1 MKVVLVLGAG
11 LSSSSL
17 FRYLISHLKENDWR
31 LIIANASIDA
41 LSNKYGSIADVE
53 LLKLDANIKAQRQQ
67 LIARSNLVISML
79 PASFHVEVARDCI
92 DAGIDLITPSYVS
105 QEMKAL
111 HDEAIQKGVTIMNE
125 TGVDPGID
133 HMSAVKIMEEI
144 DEKGGKLTSFKSFC
158 GGLIAPES
166 DDNLWHY
173 KFTWNPRNVVLA
185 GQGGVA
191 AFRQNKELKYIPYN
205 QLFKRTERFEIEGY
219 GSFDGYANRD
229 SLKYLEL
236 YNMASVETMYRGTL
250 RRPDFCQ
257 AWDVL
262 VELGL
267 TEDGYILENS
277 QSLTP
282 RQLLN
287 AFLPYHPK
295 DSVETKLQ
303 RFLREDRLH
312 LYPLFEEIG
321 LFDNTVPI
329 HSEDASPARFLQALL
344 EKSWVLKPEDKDMLV
359 MLHEFGYLLEG
370 RKYRLLS
377 SMVSVGE
384 DRHYTA
390 MANTVGLPMAIIA
403 KHMLKGYRNPG
414 VHLPIDRE
422 LYIPVLEELKTW
434 GVEFIDNLTEIK

>member
-31 LIIANASIDA
+31 LIIANASIDV

-53 LLKLDANIKAQRQQ
+53 LLKLDANNKAQRQQ

-312 LYPLFEEIG
+312 LYPLF
-321 LFDNTVPI
+321 
-329 HSEDASPARFLQALL
+329 
-344 EKSWVLKPEDKDMLV
+344 
-359 MLHEFGYLLEG
+359 
-370 RKYRLLS
+370 
-377 SMVSVGE
+377 
-384 DRHYTA
+384 
-390 MANTVGLPMAIIA
+390 
-403 KHMLKGYRNPG
+403 
-414 VHLPIDRE
+414 
-422 LYIPVLEELKTW
+422 
-434 GVEFIDNLTEIK
+434 

>member
-31 LIIANASIDA
+31 LIIANASIDV

-53 LLKLDANIKAQRQQ
+53 LLKLDANNKAQRQQ

-359 MLHEFGYLLEG
+359 MLHEFGYQLEG

>member
-31 LIIANASIDA
+31 LIIANASIDV
-41 LSNKYGSIADVE
+41 LSSKYGSIADVE
-53 LLKLDANIKAQRQQ
+53 LLKLDANNKAQRQQ

>member
-1 MKVVLVLGAG
+1 MKVILVLGAG
-11 LSSSSL
+11 LSSASL
-17 FRYLISHLKENDWR
+17 FRYLVERLELHSWR
-31 LIIANASIDA
+31 LVVAN
-41 LSNKYGSIADVE
+41 SNVDV
-53 LLKLDANIKAQRQQ
+53 LKVQYENNARITLEILDATDQEHRKR
-67 LIARSNLVISML
+67 LIAQSDLVISML
-79 PASFHVEVARDCI
+79 PARFHVDIAMDCI
-92 DAGIDLITPSYVS
+92 GLGKNLITPSYVS
-105 QEMKAL
+105 TDMKAL
-111 HDEAIQKGVTIMNE
+111 HDQAVLKGVTIMNE

-144 DEKGGKLTSFKSFC
+144 EEKGGKILSFKSFC

-219 GSFDGYANRD
+219 GAFDGYANRD

-236 YNMASVETMYRGTL
+236 YNIASVETMYRGTL
-250 RRPDFCQ
+250 RRPNYCQ

-267 TEDGYILENS
+267 TEDGYVLDNS
-277 QSLTP
+277 RSLTP

-295 DSVETKLQ
+295 DSVETKLK
-303 RFLREDRLH
+303 RFLREDRMH
-312 LYPLFEEIG
+312 LFAMFEEIG
-321 LFDNTVPI
+321 LFENQTPI
-329 HSEDASPARFLQALL
+329 HSEDASPARLLQVLL
-344 EKSWVLKPEDKDMLV
+344 EKAWALHDDDKDMLV
-359 MLHEFGYLLEG
+359 MLHEFEYQLDGQ
-370 RKYRLLS
+370 KYRLLS

-384 DRHYTA
+384 DRNYTA
-390 MANTVGLPMAIIA
+390 MANTVGLPIGIIA
-403 KHMLKGYRNPG
+403 KLMLQGYSNPG
-414 VHLPIDRE
+414 VQLPLDSQ
-422 LYIPVLEELKTW
+422 LYRPVLEELKAL
-434 GVEFIDNLTEIK
+434 GIEFKDNLTQIN

>member
-31 LIIANASIDA
+31 LIIANASIDV

>member
-414 VHLPIDRE
+414 VHLPIDRD

>member
-1 MKVVLVLGAG
+1 MKVILVLGAG
-11 LSSSSL
+11 LSSASL
-17 FRYLISHLKENDWR
+17 FRYLVERLELHSWR
-31 LIIANASIDA
+31 LVVAN
-41 LSNKYGSIADVE
+41 SNVDV
-53 LLKLDANIKAQRQQ
+53 LKVQYENNARITLEILDATDQEHRKR
-67 LIARSNLVISML
+67 LIAQSDLVISML
-79 PASFHVEVARDCI
+79 PARFHVDIAMDCI
-92 DAGIDLITPSYVS
+92 GLGKNLITPSYVS
-105 QEMKAL
+105 TDMKAL
-111 HDEAIQKGVTIMNE
+111 HDQAVLKGVTIMNE

-144 DEKGGKLTSFKSFC
+144 EEKGGKILSFKSFC

-219 GSFDGYANRD
+219 GAFDGYANRD

-236 YNMASVETMYRGTL
+236 YNIASVETMYRGTL
-250 RRPDFCQ
+250 RRPNYCQ

-267 TEDGYILENS
+267 TEDGYVLDNS
-277 QSLTP
+277 RSLTP

-295 DSVETKLQ
+295 DSVETKLK
-303 RFLREDRLH
+303 RFLREDRMH
-312 LYPLFEEIG
+312 LFAMFEEIG
-321 LFDNTVPI
+321 LFENQTPI
-329 HSEDASPARFLQALL
+329 HSEDASPARLLQVLL
-344 EKSWVLKPEDKDMLV
+344 EKAWALHNDDKDMLV
-359 MLHEFGYLLEG
+359 MLHEFEYQLDGQ
-370 RKYRLLS
+370 KYRLLS

-384 DRHYTA
+384 DRNYTA
-390 MANTVGLPMAIIA
+390 MANTVGLPIGIIA
-403 KHMLKGYRNPG
+403 KLMLQGYSNPG
-414 VHLPIDRE
+414 VQLPLDSQ
-422 LYIPVLEELKTW
+422 LYRPVLEELKAL
-434 GVEFIDNLTEIK
+434 GIEFKDNLTQIN

>member
-53 LLKLDANIKAQRQQ
+53 LLKLDANNKAQRQQ

-312 LYPLFEEIG
+312 LYPMFEEIG

>member
-17 FRYLISHLKENDWR
+17 FRYLISHLKENNWR
-31 LIIANASIDA
+31 LIIANASIDV
-41 LSNKYGSIADVE
+41 LSEKYGSISEIELVE
-53 LLKLDANIKAQRQQ
+53 LDASDKARREQ

-79 PASFHVEVARDCI
+79 PARFHVEVARDCI

-267 TEDGYILENS
+267 TEDGYIPENS

-312 LYPLFEEIG
+312 LYPMFEEIG

-359 MLHEFGYLLEG
+359 MLHEFEYLLDG

-384 DRHYTA
+384 DRSYTA
-390 MANTVGLPMAIIA
+390 MANTVGLPIAIIA
-403 KHMLKGYRNPG
+403 KLMLNGYSNPG
-414 VHLPIDRE
+414 VHLPIDHK
-422 LYIPVLEELKTW
+422 LYSPVLEELKSF

>member
-1 MKVVLVLGAG
+1 MKVILVLGAG
-11 LSSSSL
+11 LSSASL
-17 FRYLISHLKENDWR
+17 FRYLVERLELHSWR
-31 LIIANASIDA
+31 LVVANSNVDA
-41 LSNKYGSIADVE
+41 LRVQYESHARIALE
-53 LLKLDANIKAQRQQ
+53 TLDASDQERRRS
-67 LIARSNLVISML
+67 LIALSDLVISML
-79 PASFHVEVARDCI
+79 PARFHVDIAKDCI
-92 DAGIDLITPSYVS
+92 DLGKNLITPSYVS
-105 QEMKAL
+105 AEMSAL
-111 HDEAIQKGVTIMNE
+111 HDQAALKGVTIMNE

-133 HMSAVKIMEEI
+133 HMSAVKIIEEI
-144 DEKGGKLTSFKSFC
+144 EGKGAKLLSFKSFC

-229 SLKYLEL
+229 SLKYLGL
-236 YNMASVETMYRGTL
+236 YNISAVETIYRGTL
-250 RRPDFCQ
+250 RRPNYCQ

-267 TEDGYILENS
+267 TEDGYVLENS
-277 QSLTP
+277 RSLTP

-303 RFLREDRLH
+303 RFLREDRKH
-312 LYPLFEEIG
+312 LYPMFEEIG
-321 LFDNTVPI
+321 LFENRTPI
-329 HSEDASPARFLQALL
+329 YSEDASPARLLQALL
-344 EKSWVLKPEDKDMLV
+344 EKNWFLKPEDKDMLV
-359 MLHEFGYLLEG
+359 MLHEFEYLLEG

-384 DRHYTA
+384 DRSYTA
-390 MANTVGLPMAIIA
+390 MANTVGIPIAIIA
-403 KHMLKGYRNPG
+403 KLMLNGYCNPG
-414 VHLPIDRE
+414 VHLPIDRR
-422 LYIPVLEELKTW
+422 LYNPVLEELKPF
-434 GVEFIDNLTEIK
+434 GIEFIDNLTEIK

>member
-1 MKVVLVLGAG
+1 MKVILVLGAG
-11 LSSSSL
+11 LSSASL
-17 FRYLISHLKENDWR
+17 FRYLVERLELHSWR
-31 LIIANASIDA
+31 LVVANSNVDA
-41 LSNKYGSIADVE
+41 LRVQYESHARIALE
-53 LLKLDANIKAQRQQ
+53 TLDASDQERRRS
-67 LIARSNLVISML
+67 LIALSDLVISML
-79 PASFHVEVARDCI
+79 PARFHVDIAKDCI
-92 DAGIDLITPSYVS
+92 DLGKNLITPSYVS
-105 QEMKAL
+105 AEMSAL
-111 HDEAIQKGVTIMNE
+111 HDQAALKGVTIMNE

-133 HMSAVKIMEEI
+133 HMSAVKIIEEI
-144 DEKGGKLTSFKSFC
+144 EEKGAKLLSFKSFC

-236 YNMASVETMYRGTL
+236 YNITEVETMYRGTL
-250 RRPDFCQ
+250 RRPNYCQ

-267 TEDGYILENS
+267 TEDGYVLENS
-277 QSLTP
+277 RSLTP

-303 RFLREDRLH
+303 QFLREDRKH
-312 LYPLFEEIG
+312 LYPMFEEIG
-321 LFDNTVPI
+321 LFENRTPI
-329 HSEDASPARFLQALL
+329 YSEDASPARLLQALL
-344 EKSWVLKPEDKDMLV
+344 EKNWFLKPEDKDMLV
-359 MLHEFGYLLEG
+359 MLHEFEYELKDK
-370 RKYRLLS
+370 KYKLLS
-377 SMVSVGE
+377 SMVSLGE
-384 DRHYTA
+384 DRNFTA
-390 MANTVGLPMAIIA
+390 MANTVGLPIGIIA
-403 KHMLKGYRNPG
+403 KHMLQGYSKPG
-414 VHLPIDRE
+414 VQLPIDAK
-422 LYIPVLEELKTW
+422 LYLPVLEELKSL
-434 GVEFIDNLTEIK
+434 GIEFIDNLVEND